1 MEHPIPQNVTS
12 FQFKLIGN
20 MTIKQFAYLASG
32 AILAWIFFIL
42 PFSSLI
48 KLPMGFLSFVFG
60 FTLAFIPIAGR
71 PFDLMIY
78 LFIKSLFAPNQY
90 LFQKMGGQLFRFNI
104 APKHPL
110 LQKEKLQSSEKLGL
124 LLESIPKE
132 PKNKLDE
139 KEVAFFDSLSGLF
152 DQTNNSVS
160 PLPSQSPLPPQPT
173 QAPLSPV
180 SPPQTM
186 IKKSPGVSFVSD
198 VPNLVA
204 GIVKDP
210 RGNVLPNILVE
221 IKDKE
226 GSPVRAFKTN
236 QGGQFAC
243 ATPLLNGVYTLFFE
257 DPEEKHKFA
266 PIEITAQGEIMPPF
280 EIRSIDQRE
289 ELRRALFYGQGSKN

>member
-1 MEHPIPQNVTS
+1 MEHPIPQDVTG

-32 AILAWIFFIL
+32 AILAWIFFVL

-48 KLPMGFLSFVFG
+48 KLPMSFFSFVFG

-90 LFQKMGGQLFRFNI
+90 LFQKVGGQLFKVNI
-104 APKHPL
+104 LPKQPSL
-110 LQKEKLQSSEKLGL
+110 KKEEAKSSEKLGL
-124 LLESIPKE
+124 LLKSLPTV
-132 PKNKLDE
+132 PKNALDE
-139 KEVAFFDSLSGLF
+139 KEAALLDSLTKLF
-152 DQTNNSVS
+152 NQPASV
-160 PLPSQSPLPPQPT
+160 PENPPP
-173 QAPLSPV
+173 
-180 SPPQTM
+180 PPQTM

-226 GSPVRAFKTN
+226 GNPVRAFKTN
-236 QGGQFAC
+236 PAGQFAC

-257 DPEEKHKFA
+257 DPEEKHKFTEA
-266 PIEITAQGEIMPPF
+266 EITAQGEIMPPF

-289 ELRRALFYGQGSKN
+289 ELRRALFYGQGAKN